1 MRVDARQFYAD
12 LFSLRTGDGSAE
24 AEALKR
30 RQPPP
35 LKSRPV
41 LALPAPAAKAAE
53 KSRATAAT
61 DAAAET
67 DAAKS
72 AAKPRHPA
80 RELIGDVDL
89 RRLTPRQ
96 MTNVSFDLY
105 TAGVVSFDDYSAL
118 AFQPELHPDFNRT
131 IGALTGEKA
140 APDRPRDFVEQWRER
155 ADFQRRH
162 NAGRPDIVQQHERI
176 AAVLQRIDAPTDVTA

>member
-1 MRVDARQFYAD
+1 
-12 LFSLRTGDGSAE
+12 LAE
-24 AEALKR
+24 ADALKR

-35 LKSRPV
+35 LKSRP
-41 LALPAPAAKAAE
+41 LALPAPAAEAA
-53 KSRATAAT
+53 RA
-61 DAAAET
+61 EQ
-67 DAAKS
+67 KS
-72 AAKPRHPA
+72 AAKPAHPA
-80 RELIGDVDL
+80 RELIGDVNL

-118 AFQPELHPDFNRT
+118 AFQPELHPDYDRT
-131 IGALTGEKA
+131 IGALTGERA

-162 NAGRPDIVQQHERI
+162 NAGRPDIVAQHERI